1 MSLTTHNNFLEI
13 KITFIL
19 RTVDLLLGLLR
30 PHKTSPA
37 RTVPDHIPRPDYA
50 DHPEGI
56 PLTEQL
62 VKLSSVIKVLNDEE
76 QEEMKIACK
85 VLAKIKCTNIVIYY
99 NISN

>member
-1 MSLTTHNNFLEI
+1 MRPY
-13 KITFIL
+13 KI
-19 RTVDLLLGLLR
+19 
-30 PHKTSPA
+30 SPT

-56 PLTEQL
+56 PLSEQL

-85 VLAKIKCTNIVIYY
+85 VLIIINVQLKVAIDIFQLSLTVFYLCKMYSK
-99 NISN
+99 